1 MTAGL
6 PEILEVFWEVIM
18 RNVNQKQS
26 DYINLEE
33 LDQEWV
39 ELISEA
45 ISMGLTKDEIRNF
58 LLNNGRIMNLGQL
71 ARTV

>member
-1 MTAGL
+1 
-6 PEILEVFWEVIM
+6 M